1 MNLDVAVLT
10 PEKTVLTYRLASLAS
25 RVTAHVLDFIIIVGS
40 IIGINYSFGLMSG
53 FVPFLAPLANTFLMM
68 FSVFFPFLYFI
79 LLEGFWRGHTVGKKV
94 AGIHVAMADGTPVT
108 FAAAATRN
116 LLRPADMLP
125 PPYFSGLVSMFMNPR
140 MQRIGDIVANTI
152 VVSTATPKLTFR
164 LAPHNVGIHPLEAA
178 VGELKGMTD
187 QQYYALRRFCDR
199 FYEIPPDAQLRILKE
214 LWEPLSA
221 QLRIRTENTTHPI
234 YYAEAVV
241 MKYGRLRGLL

>member
-1 MNLDVAVLT
+1 MNLDVAVLS
-10 PEKTVLTYRLASLAS
+10 PEKTVLTYRLAGLSS
-25 RVTAHVLDFIIIVGS
+25 RLTAHVIDFIVIVF
-40 IIGINYSFGLMSG
+40 GILGLNYSISLLFAFL
-53 FVPFLAPLANTFLMM
+53 PFLAPLAVVFMVM
-68 FSVFFPFLYFI
+68 FSTFFPFLYFI
-79 LLEGFWRGHTVGKKV
+79 LLEGFWRGHTLGKKV

-125 PPYFSGLVSMFMNPR
+125 PPYFSGLVSMFLNPR

-152 VVSTATPKLTFR
+152 VVSSAAPKLTFR
-164 LAPHNVGIHPLEAA
+164 LAPHNVGIHPLEAS

-199 FYEIPPDAQLRILKE
+199 FYEIPPDAQFRILKE
-214 LWEPLSA
+214 LWEPLA
-221 QLRIRTENTTHPI
+221 TQLRIRTEVTTHPI